1 MAKLKPSVR
10 ELKEVPADPVL
21 EARVRAKRR
30 LVGAAI
36 LLSIGLI
43 AFPIVF
49 QTQPRP
55 VDLAIPIT
63 TPEPEKTST
72 SSSENK
78 LSDASSEIKPSLPES
93 RESLTHDIVTE
104 TLQVS
109 SKSISSLPPT
119 KNTKNAQASDE
130 IKLKDS
136 SSVVVAKEPKFVVQA
151 GAFTDVKS
159 VRELRRKIEAT
170 GLKTYTQEVQIKG
183 ETKIRVR
190 LGPFATRE
198 EAAKAQKKLKTLG
211 LSPALFTL

>member
-10 ELKEVPADPVL
+10 ELKEVPADPVI

-55 VDLAIPIT
+55 VDLAIPIN
-63 TPEPEKTST
+63 TPEPEKIST
-72 SSSENK
+72 SSSESK
-78 LSDASSEIKPSLPES
+78 PSDASSENNPSLPES
-93 RESLTHDIVTE
+93 RDSLSHDIATE

-109 SKSISSLPPT
+109 SKPISSLSST
-119 KNTKNAQASDE
+119 KNTKNAQAPDE
-130 IKLKDS
+130 IKLKAAS
-136 SSVVVAKEPKFVVQA
+136 SIVVPKEPKFVVQA
-151 GAFTDVKS
+151 GAFADVKS
-159 VRELRRKIEAT
+159 VRDLRHRIEAT
-170 GLKTYTQEVQIKG
+170 GLKTYTQEVQING

-211 LSPALFTL
+211 LSPALLTI